1 MQDKHKVAKV
11 IADMLGVSSYRTPEQ
26 AINNGLKASK
36 NSLSKDLI
44 PTLRKM
50 LDLAS
55 EVGIAYDKTLVPKGL
70 HEGAIEVE
78 TGSVMSGHV
87 DVMQPAPVMKYKE
100 YVKKKTA
107 PHMDNH
113 EDDPHTKIGNSLD
126 QRTEDDQLRRRKVDY
141 KINEQSE
148 DLEEDL
154 ASADY
159 KVSKS
164 GHKYRAHHITFKN
177 SRAGAKLADDPDEEE
192 DENIVIKEEDEVDD
206 ISDDD
211 LEDMADEID
220 DEEDVL
226 DAYDDDELTIIDS
239 ETGEE
244 LDDEEELDESVLNE
258 VLSKAER
265 MRARIRFMK
274 YKSRR
279 QRKLQIALKK
289 RSDTKTLMRRA
300 RKLAIKLLKK
310 RLMKKDAKD
319 MTVAEKERAE
329 GLIHQRKKAVDR
341 LAMRLLPKV
350 RKIESDRLSRKA
362 NK

>member
-1 MQDKHKVAKV
+1 MMQDKQKVAKV
-11 IADMLGVSSYRTPEQ
+11 IADMLGVSSYKTPEQ
-26 AINNGLKASK
+26 AINSGLKDAK
-36 NSLSKDLI
+36 NKLSKDLI

-55 EVGIAYDKTLVPKGL
+55 EVGIAYDKNLVPKGL
-70 HEGAIEVE
+70 QEGAIEVE

-87 DVMQPAPVMKYKE
+87 DVMQPAPVMRYKE

-113 EDDPHTKIGNSLD
+113 EEDPHIETGNSLE
-126 QRTEDDQLRRRKVDY
+126 RTEDDQLRRRKVDY

-177 SRAGAKLADDPDEEE
+177 SRSGGKLADDPDEEE

-206 ISDDD
+206 ISDSD
-211 LEDMADEID
+211 LEDMVYELD
-220 DEEDVL
+220 DEEDIL

-244 LDDEEELDESVLNE
+244 IDDEEELDESVLNE

-329 GLIHQRKKAVDR
+329 GLIHQKKKAVDR
-341 LAMRLLPKV
+341 LAMRLLPKI
-350 RKIESDRLSRKA
+350 RKIESERLSRKA
-362 NK
+362 KK

>member
-1 MQDKHKVAKV
+1 MQDKQKVAKV

-26 AINNGLKASK
+26 AINSGLKAAK
-36 NSLSKDLI
+36 NTLSKELI

-70 HEGAIEVE
+70 HEGAVEVE

-87 DVMQPAPVMKYKE
+87 DVMQPAPVMRYKE

-113 EDDPHTKIGNSLD
+113 EDDPHTESGSSLEH
-126 QRTEDDQLRRRKVDY
+126 TEDDQLRRRKVDY
-141 KINEQSE
+141 KINEDSDELDE
-148 DLEEDL
+148 DV

-177 SRAGAKLADDPDEEE
+177 SRSGGKLADDPDEEE
-192 DENIVIKEEDEVDD
+192 DENIVVKEEIDVDD

-211 LEDMADEID
+211 LEDMADEVD

-226 DAYDDDELTIIDS
+226 DVYDDDELSIIDT

-244 LDDEEELDESVLNE
+244 VDEEGLDESVLNARYPMP
-258 VLSKAER
+258 LAET
-265 MRARIRFMK
+265 ASIFCETIVVHAALK
-274 YKSRR
+274 QASE
-279 QRKLQIALKK
+279 QEQIAIL
-289 RSDTKTLMRRA
+289 
-300 RKLAIKLLKK
+300 
-310 RLMKKDAKD
+310 
-319 MTVAEKERAE
+319 
-329 GLIHQRKKAVDR
+329 
-341 LAMRLLPKV
+341 
-350 RKIESDRLSRKA
+350 
-362 NK
+362 